1 MIGYMYYNRF
11 GHAGFTDRHKGG
23 TAAPVQTCPVCLLRF
38 DARGGTLP
46 DGTVLEKA
54 EWTVKICTRI
64 KDDTVNGGYQAG
76 CAACAYPAA

>member
-11 GHAGFTDRHKGG
+11 GHAGFTDNRKGRSAG
-23 TAAPVQTCPVCLLRF
+23 SVQTCPVCLLQF

-46 DGTVLEKA
+46 DGRVLEGEA
-54 EWTVKICTRI
+54 WTAQVCKQI

-76 CAACAYPAA
+76 CMASAYPAS